1 MAINS
6 DSLGLKLITRFT
18 SSLDNDKEKCLIPIW
33 RYFKYWPSPRV
44 IFREEIG
51 DVETKLYYTGSNE
64 DIHGNSTSFADTFSI
79 EEKIL
84 SSEEIT
90 ELNAL
95 FDSGTDTET
104 KAWFE
109 NKFLGGGSL
118 DTCVSDYLLSG
129 SVTQVGVQNTYK
141 LT

>member
-18 SSLDNDKEKCLIPIW
+18 SSLDNDKEKGLITIW

-95 FDSGTDTET
+95 FSSGTDEQV
-104 KAWFE
+104 KDWFE
-109 NKFLGGGSL
+109 NAFLGGESL
-118 DTCVSDYLLSG
+118 NTSVADYLLSG
-129 SVTQVGVQNTYK
+129 SVTQIGAQTTYK
-141 LT
+141 LS

>member
-6 DSLGLKLITRFT
+6 NYISLKLITRFT
-18 SSLDNDKEKCLIPIW
+18 SSLDDKEKGMITRFGYQRW
-33 RYFKYWPSPRV
+33 MPSPRI
-44 IFREEIG
+44 IFQEEIG
-51 DVETKLYYTGSNE
+51 DVETKLHFTGSHNE
-64 DIHGNSTSFADTFSI
+64 IHGNNTSFADTFNI
-79 EEKIL
+79 EDTTL
-84 SSEEIT
+84 TSEEIT

-95 FDSGTDTET
+95 FDAGTDTET

-118 DTCVSDYLLSG
+118 DTYVSDYLLSG